1 MPGVIFAQLRFLE
14 VFFFMKSM
22 YLIFFKSFPTLRIFT
37 VSALLLFAASVMSG
51 GCGGS
56 STSSLSF
63 TSTNDTMNG
72 AWIYNSGTVTANV
85 NGMRS
90 ELTVLNFAV
99 LFESCDIE
107 EESGSAVFTAAAPLQ
122 GQHFMLPLLFDKTI
136 ITTTRNAYGSWTADT
151 EHGNF
156 TITLLS
162 EDKASLTGSVSWL
175 GSGSVTADVD
185 IIISKLPSTAPTLD
199 INSTLDGEWQ
209 TRLLSGDNGTLR
221 TEGGGGYHFHNGN
234 LVPVASAFANLK
246 FSNTNIQ
253 DGTTDFMGV
262 AVQGSVTS
270 SDGTPQYDAKY
281 YVINNRPFTIEHMFG
296 DVYMLQDS
304 DSVSASST
312 DGNVFMPADSEAVPT
327 SMVIVLGSAD
337 RLYLINRIYFD
348 YDGGVDE
355 DRGLFTLNKAAASNT
370 IDIRKY
376 IGSSWRSALSFLD
389 VYADD
394 EDYTL
399 LNADLASFDVS
410 FPSADIANRTLTL
423 SAHGTVTTQTA
434 AFPLEYPAVTL
445 SVQNAGYNMW
455 FGESEAG
462 NLFTVTM
469 ITDRLA
475 IVTADI
481 EYTRDNL
488 YFVEL
493 FAVMQRL
500 DEE

>member
-1 MPGVIFAQLRFLE
+1 MTTRHS
-14 VFFFMKSM
+14 VFFTPYNSV
-22 YLIFFKSFPTLRIFT
+22 RVFT
-37 VSALLLFAASVMSG
+37 VLALLVFAVSVMSG

-56 STSSLSF
+56 SSSLSQNL
-63 TSTNDTMNG
+63 NDRMNG
-72 AWIYNSGTVTANV
+72 AWVYNSGTVTANV

-90 ELTVLNFAV
+90 ELTVLNFAA

-107 EESGSAVFTAAAPLQ
+107 NDTGSAVFAAAAPLQ
-122 GQHFMLPLLFDKTI
+122 GQHFMLPLLFDKTT

-156 TITLLS
+156 TVTLLS

-175 GSGSVTADVD
+175 GNGSVTADVD
-185 IIISKLPSTAPTLD
+185 IIIRKLPSTAPTLD

-327 SMVIVLGSAD
+327 SMVIVFDSAD

-376 IGSSWRSALSFLD
+376 IGSSWRSSLSFLD

-399 LNADLASFDVS
+399 LDADLASFDVS

-434 AFPLEYPAVTL
+434 AIPLEYPAVAL

-469 ITDRLA
+469 ITDKMA

-481 EYTRDNL
+481 EYTRGNL

>member
-1 MPGVIFAQLRFLE
+1 MTTRHS
-14 VFFFMKSM
+14 VFFTPYNSV
-22 YLIFFKSFPTLRIFT
+22 RVFT
-37 VSALLLFAASVMSG
+37 VLALLVFAVSVMSG

-56 STSSLSF
+56 SSSLSQNL
-63 TSTNDTMNG
+63 NDRMNG
-72 AWIYNSGTVTANV
+72 AWVYNSGTVTANV

-107 EESGSAVFTAAAPLQ
+107 NNTGSAVFAAAAPLQ
-122 GQHFMLPLLFDKTI
+122 GQHFMLPLLFDKTT

-156 TITLLS
+156 TVTLLS

-281 YVINNRPFTIEHMFG
+281 YVINKIIDPSRLSICSEMCTCCKILIL
-296 DVYMLQDS
+296 YQL
-304 DSVSASST
+304 
-312 DGNVFMPADSEAVPT
+312 PARTVMCSCRQ
-327 SMVIVLGSAD
+327 IL
-337 RLYLINRIYFD
+337 RLYPHQ
-348 YDGGVDE
+348 
-355 DRGLFTLNKAAASNT
+355 
-370 IDIRKY
+370 
-376 IGSSWRSALSFLD
+376 W
-389 VYADD
+389 
-394 EDYTL
+394 
-399 LNADLASFDVS
+399 
-410 FPSADIANRTLTL
+410 
-423 SAHGTVTTQTA
+423 
-434 AFPLEYPAVTL
+434 
-445 SVQNAGYNMW
+445 
-455 FGESEAG
+455 
-462 NLFTVTM
+462 
-469 ITDRLA
+469 
-475 IVTADI
+475 
-481 EYTRDNL
+481 
-488 YFVEL
+488 
-493 FAVMQRL
+493 
-500 DEE
+500 